1 VVLLWFCCGFVVVLL
16 WFCCGFVVVLLWFC
30 CGFVVVLL
38 WFCCGFVVVLLLFC
52 SVVLYHLCLSTFR
65 CDSGMMLAFG
75 DLTWVPFTYSLQ
87 SRYLVHHD
95 PLLSHVTLCFIVG
108 VKILGYTAFR
118 GSNGEKDRFR
128 TNPNDPTVQHL
139 ETITTKTGRKLL
151 ISGWWGMARKINYS
165 ADWLMGLS
173 WCAVCGI
180 GSIIPYFYSIYFAI
194 LLIHRAWRDDH
205 ACHDKYGASWLLYKK
220 KVPYVFIPGI
230 V

>member
-1 VVLLWFCCGFVVVLL
+1 
-16 WFCCGFVVVLLWFC
+16 
-30 CGFVVVLL
+30 
-38 WFCCGFVVVLLLFC
+38 
-52 SVVLYHLCLSTFR
+52 
-65 CDSGMMLAFG
+65 MMLAFG

-95 PLLSHVTLCFIVG
+95 PLLSHATLCFIVG